1 MHWSRG
7 AGNVLPVVALA
18 LLAGAC
24 SSSGKSVSTGTTFT
38 PITPSTSVV
47 SNPTTGPSPS
57 ITPPPCHG
65 APAVS
70 VGLAWLP
77 ANLPLPPGS
86 YSVFDDSTDSSHHHA
101 EIDVPAQVAPAV
113 SFITTRWAQLGW
125 VLKAAPLPTA
135 PQRYGYSRPHSNLS
149 GVVSVVALTCDQ
161 AWSQV
166 SLSLTAH

>member
-1 MHWSRG
+1 MHRSRG
-7 AGNVLPVVALA
+7 TGNVLPVLALA

-24 SSSGKSVSTGTTFT
+24 SSGHTSASTGSTFT

-47 SNPTTGPSPS
+47 STPTTRPSPS

-65 APAVS
+65 GPAGS

-101 EIDVPAQVAPAV
+101 EIDVPAPVASTV
-113 SFITTRWAQLGW
+113 SFITTRWAQQGW
-125 VLKAAPLPTA
+125 VLKAAPLPGT

-149 GVVSVVALTCDQ
+149 GVVSVVALACDQ
-161 AWSQV
+161 TWSQV